1 MSKKSSRQRARVF
14 LVGLAMTL
22 MLFGGATL
30 AASAADLTGDATA
43 TDSTGSE
50 STETSAPPDPAPA
63 PEPEVVLPPPTPPPP
78 PAPPDEPAPDPAPP
92 PPPADEPAPPLPSP
106 GQHPVVVVAPPWL
119 DKPETAPLDPE
130 VRDGTSAIIWMY
142 RVLPDPT
149 PPAKRLAPRFARTL
163 RSVAR
168 HERVSWSVLLGVL
181 RASGHEGRMPATG
194 RQMRSLSHRL
204 RKAGV
209 RRNAEAGLT
218 AYSGSA
224 TFAEQAIA
232 LSRYNRA
239 VGLRALVR
247 GLAASK
253 ETFERR
259 ILASRRIHLY
269 ALGRADVASGRID
282 VRVLVLMLYLART
295 YHEVTVSS
303 LQTGHRLFAR
313 PGVVSAHIHG
323 LAVDI
328 SGLGNLSIAG
338 NQQPGGLTEQAV
350 RDILFLPAELQP
362 RQVISLLG
370 LGGPSFPLADHGD
383 HIHVGY

>member
-1 MSKKSSRQRARVF
+1 MSKNSSRQRARVF
-14 LVGLAMTL
+14 LVGVAMAL
-22 MLFGGATL
+22 LLFGGATF
-30 AASAADLTGDATA
+30 AASAADLTGDETS
-43 TDSTGSE
+43 TDSTSSE

-63 PEPEVVLPPPTPPPP
+63 PDPEVAPP
-78 PAPPDEPAPDPAPP
+78 PAPPAPPADEPAPAPP
-92 PPPADEPAPPLPSP
+92 PPPPSPPAEPAPPLPSP
-106 GQHPVVVVAPPWL
+106 GQDPVVVVAPPWL

-130 VRDGTSAIIWMY
+130 VRDGTDAIVWVY

-149 PPAKRLAPRFARTL
+149 PPAKRLAPGFARTL

-168 HERVSWSVLLGVL
+168 RERVSWNVLLGVL
-181 RASGHEGRMPATG
+181 RASGHEGRVPATG

-209 RRNAEAGLT
+209 RRNAEAGLI

-253 ETFERR
+253 GTFERR

-328 SGLGNLSIAG
+328 SALGNVSIAG

>member
-1 MSKKSSRQRARVF
+1 MSKKSSRQRARVL
-14 LVGLAMTL
+14 LVGVAMAL
-22 MLFGGATL
+22 LLFGGATL
-30 AASAADLTGDATA
+30 GASAAELTSDETT
-43 TDSTGSE
+43 TDSTSSE
-50 STETSAPPDPAPA
+50 STETSAPPDPAPVPD
-63 PEPEVVLPPPTPPPP
+63 PEIAPPPPPPP
-78 PAPPDEPAPDPAPP
+78 PADEPAPDPAPP
-92 PPPADEPAPPLPSP
+92 PPVPPAAEPAPPLPSP
-106 GQHPVVVVAPPWL
+106 DQHPVVVVAPPWL

-130 VRDGTSAIIWMY
+130 VRDGTDAIVWVH

-149 PPAKRLAPRFARTL
+149 PPAKRLAPGFARTL

-168 HERVSWSVLLGVL
+168 RERVSWSVLLGVL
-181 RASGHEGRMPATG
+181 RASGHEGRVPATG

-209 RRNAEAGLT
+209 RRNAEAGLI
-218 AYSGSA
+218 AYSGST

-239 VGLRALVR
+239 VGLRALVH

-253 ETFERR
+253 GTFERR

-269 ALGRADVASGRID
+269 ALGRTDVASGRID
-282 VRVLVLMLYLART
+282 VRVLVLILYLART
-295 YHEVTVSS
+295 HHEVTVSS
-303 LQTGHRLFAR
+303 LQSGHRLFAR

-328 SGLGNLSIAG
+328 SALGGGSIAG

-370 LGGPSFPLADHGD
+370 LGGASFPLADHGD